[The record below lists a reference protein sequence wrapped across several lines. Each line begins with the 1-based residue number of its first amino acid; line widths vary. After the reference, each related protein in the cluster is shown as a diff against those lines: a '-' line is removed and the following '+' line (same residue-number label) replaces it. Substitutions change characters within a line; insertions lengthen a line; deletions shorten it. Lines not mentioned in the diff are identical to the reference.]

1 MSEQILVTRSSMPT
15 MEEYIEEIRP
25 IWESHWLTNMGEKH
39 EAFQLEL
46 QKYMGVPNVELLTNG
61 HMALE
66 LSLQAMNLQG
76 EVITTPFTFAST
88 THAIVRNGLE
98 PVFCDIDPET
108 YTMDVT
114 RIERLITDRTCAIL
128 PVHVYGNICNME
140 EIERI
145 AHKYELKVVYDAAH
159 TFGETYKGRGIGNFG
174 DASCFSFHA
183 TKVFNTIEGGAVCY
197 RDPEMGR
204 RLYELKNFG
213 IHGPEEVDAVG
224 ANAKM
229 NEFCAAMGLCNLR
242 HVDEEIAKRKVVVE
256 RYLEHLEGVE
266 GLHLSRP
273 QPEVR
278 SNYAYFPVVFDEKLF
293 GASRNEVDDAL
304 AKNGIGA
311 RKYFYPLTNTFEC
324 FHNKYDV
331 DETPVALHVA
341 KRVLINDAGD
351 NSIVLFGGANRT
363 IDETFIDRVTSAAK
377 PGDILLLQ
385 NEITNIDHAME
396 AGQKAGMR
404 VAFNFAPFDPKLAP
418 ELPLSLCDYLF
429 LNRIEAGGIAG
440 QSDVEEILETL
451 ARRYPETELVLTLG
465 PEGAVALTPA
475 GQRFHADSPRVKV
488 VETTAAGD
496 TFIGYYLA
504 AVLDGFDTGRALERA
519 CRAAALCCSRAGAA
533 ESIPTRADLDR

>member
-1 MSEQILVTRSSMPT
+1 MESKILVTRSSMPS
-15 MEEYIEEIRP
+15 MEEYIEEIRS
-25 IWESHWLTNMGEKH
+25 IWDSHWLTNMGEKH
-39 EAFQLEL
+39 KALQAEL

-114 RIERLITDRTCAIL
+114 QIERLITDRTCAIL
-128 PVHVYGNICNME
+128 PVHVYGNICNIE

-145 AHKYELKVVYDAAH
+145 AHKYGLKVLYDAAH
-159 TFGETYKGRGIGNFG
+159 TFGETYKGQGIGNFG

-197 RDPEMGR
+197 RDPDMGR

-242 HVDEEIAKRKVVVE
+242 HVDEEIAKRRAVVE
-256 RYLEHLEGVE
+256 RYREHLEGVD
-266 GLHLSRP
+266 GLRLNVQ

-278 SNYAYFPVVFDEKLF
+278 SNYAYFPVVFDENLF
-293 GASRNEVDDAL
+293 GASRNEVMDAL
-304 AKNGIGA
+304 AQNGIGA

-324 FHNKYDV
+324 FHGKYDV
-331 DETPVALHVA
+331 DATPVALHMA
-341 KRVLINDAGD
+341 KRVLTLPLYADLSMEDVDRICK
-351 NSIVLFGGANRT
+351 IVL
-363 IDETFIDRVTSAAK
+363 E
-377 PGDILLLQ
+377 
-385 NEITNIDHAME
+385 
-396 AGQKAGMR
+396 QK
-404 VAFNFAPFDPKLAP
+404 L
-418 ELPLSLCDYLF
+418 
-429 LNRIEAGGIAG
+429 
-440 QSDVEEILETL
+440 
-451 ARRYPETELVLTLG
+451 
-465 PEGAVALTPA
+465 
-475 GQRFHADSPRVKV
+475 
-488 VETTAAGD
+488 
-496 TFIGYYLA
+496 
-504 AVLDGFDTGRALERA
+504 
-519 CRAAALCCSRAGAA
+519 
-533 ESIPTRADLDR
+533 